1 MNKEIIFGT
10 GCFWC
15 SEAVFSQVKG
25 VVQVTPGYSGGHKN
39 NPTYEEVCSGL
50 TGHAE
55 VVKIKYDDN
64 IISLRELLEI
74 FLAIHDPTSLNRQGN
89 DIGEQYRS
97 AIYVYNKEDYDAAK
111 KFLEEKAKYFI
122 KPIVTEVDYVKNF
135 YEAEDYHKM
144 YFFRNRRNPYCKFVI
159 EPKLDKVRK
168 NFYDLIIANKD

>member
-25 VVQVTPGYSGGHKN
+25 VIQVTPGYSGGHKN

-55 VVKIKYDDN
+55 VVKIQYDDN

-74 FLAIHDPTSLNRQGN
+74 FLAIHDPTSPNRQGN

-168 NFYDLIIANKD
+168 NFYDVIIANKD

>member
-25 VVQVTPGYSGGHKN
+25 VIQVTPGYSGGHKN

-55 VVKIKYDDN
+55 VVKIQYDNN

>member
-25 VVQVTPGYSGGHKN
+25 VIQVTPGYSGGHKN

-55 VVKIKYDDN
+55 VVKIQYDDN

-168 NFYDLIIANKD
+168 NFYDLIVANRD

>member
-25 VVQVTPGYSGGHKN
+25 VIQVTPGYSGGHKN

-55 VVKIKYDDN
+55 VVKIQYDDN

>member
-25 VVQVTPGYSGGHKN
+25 VIQVTPGYSGGHKN
-39 NPTYEEVCSGL
+39 NPSYEEVCSGL

-55 VVKIKYDDN
+55 VVKIQYDDN

>member
-25 VVQVTPGYSGGHKN
+25 VIQVTPGYSGGHKN
-39 NPTYEEVCSGL
+39 NPTYGEVCSGL

-55 VVKIKYDDN
+55 VVKIQYDDN

-122 KPIVTEVDYVKNF
+122 KPIVTEVDYMKNF

>member
-25 VVQVTPGYSGGHKN
+25 VIQVTPGYSGGHKN

-55 VVKIKYDDN
+55 VVKIQYDDN

-168 NFYDLIIANKD
+168 NFYDLIIANKN

>member
-25 VVQVTPGYSGGHKN
+25 VIQVTPGYSGGHKN

-55 VVKIKYDDN
+55 VVKIQYNDN

-111 KFLEEKAKYFI
+111 KFLEEKAEYFI

-168 NFYDLIIANKD
+168 NFYDLIIVNKD

>member
-25 VVQVTPGYSGGHKN
+25 VIQVTPGYSGGHKN

-55 VVKIKYDDN
+55 VVKIQYDDN

-111 KFLEEKAKYFI
+111 KFLEEKAIYFI

>member
-25 VVQVTPGYSGGHKN
+25 VIQVTPGYSGGHKN

-55 VVKIKYDDN
+55 VVKIQYDDN
-64 IISLRELLEI
+64 IISLKELLEI

-111 KFLEEKAKYFI
+111 KFLEEKAEYFI

-159 EPKLDKVRK
+159 EPKLDKVMK

>member
-25 VVQVTPGYSGGHKN
+25 VIQVTPGYSGGHKN

-55 VVKIKYDDN
+55 VVKIQYDDN

-111 KFLEEKAKYFI
+111 KFLEEKAEYFI

>member
-25 VVQVTPGYSGGHKN
+25 VIQVTPGYSGGHKN

-55 VVKIKYDDN
+55 VVKIQYNDN

-111 KFLEEKAKYFI
+111 KFLEEKAEYFI